1 MKILMILLLAL
12 IATPLWAAEPF
23 TPAQELRIKAL
34 IRETLV
40 ANPDILEQSVNAW
53 QQQAN
58 QAQGQQLS
66 QFIAANQQALY
77 LDPAS
82 PRFGAAKPAL
92 TLVSFTDYNCPFC
105 KTFDP
110 LLEKI
115 VQEYPQLAVVIKPL
129 PFKGESSVTSARL
142 ALTLWQQ
149 HPDQF
154 MAFHQR
160 LMTKK
165 GLHDANSIAAAQ
177 KKTGV
182 TPVEPS
188 EQSLNVLRS
197 NLKLA
202 DQLGIQGTPATLI
215 GDQLVPGAISY
226 LLSTAGGDSET
237 ATGIGG

>member
-1 MKILMILLLAL
+1 MKMLMVLLFAL

-23 TPAQELRIKAL
+23 TSAQEVRIKEL

-40 ANPDILEQSVNAW
+40 ANPDILEQSANAW

-58 QAQGQQLS
+58 TAQEQQLS
-66 QFIAANQQALY
+66 QFIAANKSVLY
-77 LDPAS
+77 QDPGS
-82 PRFGAAKPAL
+82 PRFGAARPAL

-115 VQEYPQLAVVIKPL
+115 VQEYPQVAVVIKLL

-160 LMTKK
+160 LMAKK
-165 GLHDANSIAAAQ
+165 GFHDANSIAAVQ

-182 TPVEPS
+182 KPVEPS

-215 GDQLVPGAISY
+215 GNQMVPGAIAY
-226 LLSTAGGDSET
+226 EQLEAIVKQQLALADK
-237 ATGIGG
+237 

>member
-1 MKILMILLLAL
+1 MKILTVWFLMLFSM
-12 IATPLWAAEPF
+12 PLWAAAPF
-23 TPAQELRIKAL
+23 TPQQEVRIKEL
-34 IRETLV
+34 IRETLI

-58 QAQGQQLS
+58 EAQGQQLS
-66 QFIAANQQALY
+66 QFITANQQALY
-77 LDPAS
+77 QDAGS
-82 PRFGAAKPAL
+82 PRLGTAKPQL

-110 LLEKI
+110 LLEKL
-115 VQEYPQLAVVIKPL
+115 VKDYPQVAVVIKPL

-149 HPDQF
+149 HPEQF
-154 MAFHQR
+154 LAFHQR
-160 LMTKK
+160 LMAKK
-165 GLHDANSIAAAQ
+165 GNLDANSIAAAQ
-177 KKTGV
+177 EKTGV

-188 EQSLNVLRS
+188 AQSLDVLRT

-215 GDQLVPGAISY
+215 GDQLVSGAITY
-226 LLSTAGGDSET
+226 PQLEEIVKQQLAQAGK
-237 ATGIGG
+237 

>member
-1 MKILMILLLAL
+1 MKILMFLLLAL

-226 LLSTAGGDSET
+226 QQLEEIVKQQLASVDK
-237 ATGIGG
+237 

>member
-1 MKILMILLLAL
+1 MRILTVLLFVLFS
-12 IATPLWAAEPF
+12 TPLWAAAPF
-23 TPAQELRIKAL
+23 TPEQEGRIKEL
-34 IRETLV
+34 IRETLI
-40 ANPDILEQSVNAW
+40 ANPDILAQSVDAW

-58 QAQGQQLS
+58 EAQGQQLN
-66 QFIAANQQALY
+66 QFIETNKHALY
-77 LDPAS
+77 QDPGS
-82 PRFGAAKPAL
+82 PRFGAAVPQL

-110 LLEKI
+110 LLEKL
-115 VQEYPQLAVVIKPL
+115 VKEYPQVAVVIKPL

-154 MAFHQR
+154 LAFHQR
-160 LMTKK
+160 LMAKK
-165 GLHDANSIAAAQ
+165 GFHDASSIAAAQ

-182 TPVEPS
+182 MPVEPS
-188 EQSLNVLRS
+188 EQSLNVLRT

-215 GDQLVPGAISY
+215 GNQMVPGAISY
-226 LLSTAGGDSET
+226 SQLEEIVKQQLAQASQ
-237 ATGIGG
+237 

>member
-92 TLVSFTDYNCPFC
+92 TLVSFSDYNCPFC

-226 LLSTAGGDSET
+226 QQLEEIVKQQLASVDK
-237 ATGIGG
+237 

>member
-1 MKILMILLLAL
+1 MKILTVWFSMLFSM
-12 IATPLWAAEPF
+12 PLWAAAPF
-23 TPAQELRIKAL
+23 TPQQEVRIKEL
-34 IRETLV
+34 IRETLI

-58 QAQGQQLS
+58 EAQGQQLS
-66 QFIAANQQALY
+66 QFITANQQALY
-77 LDPAS
+77 QDAGS
-82 PRFGAAKPAL
+82 PRLGAAKPQL

-110 LLEKI
+110 LLEKL
-115 VQEYPQLAVVIKPL
+115 VKDYPQVAVVIKPL

-149 HPDQF
+149 HPEQF
-154 MAFHQR
+154 LAFHQR
-160 LMTKK
+160 LMAKK
-165 GLHDANSIAAAQ
+165 GNLDANSIAAAQ
-177 KKTGV
+177 EKTGV

-188 EQSLNVLRS
+188 AQSLDVLRT

-215 GDQLVPGAISY
+215 GDQLVSGAITY
-226 LLSTAGGDSET
+226 PQLEEIVKQQLAQAGK
-237 ATGIGG
+237 

>member
-1 MKILMILLLAL
+1 MILLLAL

-92 TLVSFTDYNCPFC
+92 TLVSFSDYNCPFC

-226 LLSTAGGDSET
+226 QQLEEIVKQQLASVDK
-237 ATGIGG
+237 

>member
-1 MKILMILLLAL
+1 MKILTVWFLMLFS
-12 IATPLWAAEPF
+12 TPLWAAAPF
-23 TPAQELRIKAL
+23 TPQQEVRIKEL
-34 IRETLV
+34 IRETLI

-58 QAQGQQLS
+58 EAQGQQLS
-66 QFIAANQQALY
+66 QFITANQQALY
-77 LDPAS
+77 QDAGS
-82 PRFGAAKPAL
+82 PRLGAAKPQL

-110 LLEKI
+110 LLEKL
-115 VQEYPQLAVVIKPL
+115 VKDYPQVAVVIKPL

-149 HPDQF
+149 HPEQF
-154 MAFHQR
+154 LAFHQR
-160 LMTKK
+160 LMAKK
-165 GLHDANSIAAAQ
+165 GNLDANSIAAAQ
-177 KKTGV
+177 EKTGV

-188 EQSLNVLRS
+188 AQSLDVLRT

-215 GDQLVPGAISY
+215 GDQLVSGAITY
-226 LLSTAGGDSET
+226 PQLEEIVKQQLAQAGK
-237 ATGIGG
+237 

>member
-1 MKILMILLLAL
+1 MKIIMILLFAL
-12 IATPLWAAEPF
+12 TSTPLWAAAPF
-23 TPAQELRIKAL
+23 TPEQELRIKAL
-34 IRETLV
+34 IRETMV
-40 ANPDILEQSVNAW
+40 ANPDILEQSINAL

-58 QAQGQQLS
+58 EVQGQQID
-66 QFIAANQQALY
+66 QFIAANKQVLFQ
-77 LDPAS
+77 DPGS
-82 PRFGAAKPAL
+82 PRFGAAVPVL

-110 LLEKI
+110 LLERI
-115 VQEYPQLAVVIKPL
+115 VKEYPQLAVVIKPL

-149 HPDQF
+149 HPNQF

-160 LMTKK
+160 LMAKK
-165 GLHDANSIAAAQ
+165 GFHDADSLAAAQ

-182 TPVEPS
+182 TPAPLS
-188 EQSLNVLRS
+188 EQSFDVLRT

-215 GDQLVPGAISY
+215 GNQIVPGAISY
-226 LLSTAGGDSET
+226 EQLEAIVKQQLAQVGK
-237 ATGIGG
+237 

>member
-1 MKILMILLLAL
+1 MKMLMVLLFAL
-12 IATPLWAAEPF
+12 IVTPLWAAEPF
-23 TPAQELRIKAL
+23 TSAQEVRIKEL

-40 ANPDILEQSVNAW
+40 ANPDILEQSANAW

-58 QAQGQQLS
+58 AAQEQQLS
-66 QFIAANQQALY
+66 QFIAANKSVLY
-77 LDPAS
+77 QDPGS

-115 VQEYPQLAVVIKPL
+115 VQEYPQVAVVIKPL

-160 LMTKK
+160 LMAKK
-165 GLHDANSIAAAQ
+165 GFHDASSIAATQ

-182 TPVEPS
+182 KPVEPS

-215 GDQLVPGAISY
+215 GNQMVPGAVAYEQLEAIVKQQ
-226 LLSTAGGDSET
+226 LALADK
-237 ATGIGG
+237 

>member
-1 MKILMILLLAL
+1 MLFSM
-12 IATPLWAAEPF
+12 PLWAAAPF
-23 TPAQELRIKAL
+23 TPQQEVRIKEL
-34 IRETLV
+34 IRETLI

-58 QAQGQQLS
+58 EAQGQQLS
-66 QFIAANQQALY
+66 QFITANQQALY
-77 LDPAS
+77 QDAGS
-82 PRFGAAKPAL
+82 PRLGTAKPQL

-110 LLEKI
+110 LLEKL
-115 VQEYPQLAVVIKPL
+115 VKDYPQVAVVIKPL

-149 HPDQF
+149 HPEQF
-154 MAFHQR
+154 LAFHQR
-160 LMTKK
+160 LMAKK
-165 GLHDANSIAAAQ
+165 GNLDANSIAAAQ
-177 KKTGV
+177 EKTGV

-188 EQSLNVLRS
+188 AQSLDVLRT

-215 GDQLVPGAISY
+215 GDQLVSGAITY
-226 LLSTAGGDSET
+226 PQLEEIVKQQLAQAGK
-237 ATGIGG
+237 

>member
-1 MKILMILLLAL
+1 MKMLTVLLFVMFSN
-12 IATPLWAAEPF
+12 PLWAAAPF
-23 TPAQELRIKAL
+23 TPEQEVRIKEL
-34 IRETLV
+34 IRETLIS
-40 ANPDILEQSVNAW
+40 NPDILEQAVNAW

-58 QAQGQQLS
+58 EAQGQQLS
-66 QFIAANQQALY
+66 QFIAANKQALY
-77 LDPAS
+77 QDPGS
-82 PRFGAAKPAL
+82 PRFGATTPQL

-110 LLEKI
+110 LLEKL
-115 VQEYPQLAVVIKPL
+115 VKEYPQVAVVIKPL
-129 PFKGESSVTSARL
+129 PFKGESSMTSARL

-149 HPDQF
+149 HPEQW

-160 LMTKK
+160 LMAKK
-165 GLHDANSIAAAQ
+165 GFHDASSIAAAQ

-182 TPVEPS
+182 TPAALS

-215 GDQLVPGAISY
+215 GDQMVPGAISY
-226 LLSTAGGDSET
+226 QELEEIVKQQLAQ
-237 ATGIGG
+237 AAK

>member
-1 MKILMILLLAL
+1 MKMLMVLLFAL
-12 IATPLWAAEPF
+12 IVTPLWAAEPF
-23 TPAQELRIKAL
+23 TSAQEVRIKEL

-40 ANPDILEQSVNAW
+40 ANPDILEQSANAW

-58 QAQGQQLS
+58 AAQEEQLS
-66 QFIAANQQALY
+66 QFIAANKSVLY
-77 LDPAS
+77 QDPGS

-115 VQEYPQLAVVIKPL
+115 VQEYPQVAVVIKPL

-160 LMTKK
+160 LMAKK
-165 GLHDANSIAAAQ
+165 GFHDASSIAATQ

-182 TPVEPS
+182 KPVEPS

-215 GDQLVPGAISY
+215 GNQMVPGAVAYEQLEAIVKQQ
-226 LLSTAGGDSET
+226 LALADK
-237 ATGIGG
+237 

>member
-1 MKILMILLLAL
+1 MKILTVWFLMLFSM
-12 IATPLWAAEPF
+12 PLWAAAPF
-23 TPAQELRIKAL
+23 TPQQEVRIKEL
-34 IRETLV
+34 IRETLI

-58 QAQGQQLS
+58 EAQGQQLS
-66 QFIAANQQALY
+66 QFITANQQALY
-77 LDPAS
+77 QDAGS
-82 PRFGAAKPAL
+82 PRLGAAKPQL

-110 LLEKI
+110 LLEKL
-115 VQEYPQLAVVIKPL
+115 VKDYPQVAVVIKPL

-149 HPDQF
+149 HPEQF
-154 MAFHQR
+154 LAFHQR
-160 LMTKK
+160 LMAKK
-165 GLHDANSIAAAQ
+165 GNLDANSIAAAQ
-177 KKTGV
+177 EKTGV

-188 EQSLNVLRS
+188 AQSLDVLRT

-215 GDQLVPGAISY
+215 GDQLVSGAITY
-226 LLSTAGGDSET
+226 PQLEEIVKQQLAQAGK
-237 ATGIGG
+237 

>member
-1 MKILMILLLAL
+1 MKMLMVLLFAL

-23 TPAQELRIKAL
+23 TSAQEVRIKEL

-40 ANPDILEQSVNAW
+40 ANPDILEQSANAW

-58 QAQGQQLS
+58 AAQEQQLS
-66 QFIAANQQALY
+66 QFIAANKAALY
-77 LDPAS
+77 QDPGS
-82 PRFGAAKPAL
+82 PRFGAARPAL

-115 VQEYPQLAVVIKPL
+115 VQEYPQVAVVIKPL

-149 HPDQF
+149 HPYQF

-160 LMTKK
+160 LMAKK
-165 GLHDANSIAAAQ
+165 GFHDASSIAAAQ

-182 TPVEPS
+182 KPVEPS

-215 GDQLVPGAISY
+215 GNQMVPGAITY
-226 LLSTAGGDSET
+226 EQLEAIVKQQLAQAGQ
-237 ATGIGG
+237 

>member
-1 MKILMILLLAL
+1 MILLLAL

-226 LLSTAGGDSET
+226 QQLEEIVKQQLASVDK
-237 ATGIGG
+237 

>member
-1 MKILMILLLAL
+1 MKILMILLLTL

-23 TPAQELRIKAL
+23 TPAQEVRIKEL

-40 ANPDILEQSVNAW
+40 ANPDILEQSINAW

-58 QAQGQQLS
+58 EVQGQQLS

-77 LDPAS
+77 QDPGS

-115 VQEYPQLAVVIKPL
+115 VQEYPQVAVVIKPL

-149 HPDQF
+149 HPEQF
-154 MAFHQR
+154 MVFHQR
-160 LMTKK
+160 LMAKK
-165 GLHDANSIAAAQ
+165 GFHDTSSIAAAQ

-182 TPVEPS
+182 TPETPS
-188 EQSLNVLRS
+188 EQSLNVLRT

-215 GDQLVPGAISY
+215 GNQMVPGAISY
-226 LLSTAGGDSET
+226 EQLEEIVKQQLAQAGK
-237 ATGIGG
+237 

>member
-226 LLSTAGGDSET
+226 QQLEEIVKQQLALVDK
-237 ATGIGG
+237 

>member
-1 MKILMILLLAL
+1 MKILMVLLFAL
-12 IATPLWAAEPF
+12 ISTPLWAAAAPF
-23 TPAQELRIKAL
+23 TPEQEVRIKEL
-34 IRETLV
+34 IGETLI

-58 QAQGQQLS
+58 DAQGQQLG
-66 QFIAANQQALY
+66 QFIAANKQALY
-77 LDPAS
+77 QDPGS
-82 PRFGAAKPAL
+82 PRFGAVTPVL

-115 VQEYPQLAVVIKPL
+115 VKEYPQVAVVIKPL

-154 MAFHQR
+154 LAFHQR

-165 GLHDANSIAAAQ
+165 GSHDADSIAAAQ

-188 EQSLNVLRS
+188 DQSLNVLRT

-215 GDQLVPGAISY
+215 GDQMIPGAISY
-226 LLSTAGGDSET
+226 QQLEEIVKQQLAQAGK
-237 ATGIGG
+237 

>member
-1 MKILMILLLAL
+1 MKILTVWFLMLFSM
-12 IATPLWAAEPF
+12 PLWAAAPF
-23 TPAQELRIKAL
+23 TPQQEVRIKEL
-34 IRETLV
+34 IRETLI

-58 QAQGQQLS
+58 EAQGQQLS
-66 QFIAANQQALY
+66 QFITANQQALY
-77 LDPAS
+77 QDAGS
-82 PRFGAAKPAL
+82 PRLGAAKPQL

-110 LLEKI
+110 LLEKL
-115 VQEYPQLAVVIKPL
+115 VKDYPQVAVVIKPL

-149 HPDQF
+149 HPEQF
-154 MAFHQR
+154 LAFHQR
-160 LMTKK
+160 LMAKK
-165 GLHDANSIAAAQ
+165 GNLDANSIAAAQ
-177 KKTGV
+177 EKTGV

-188 EQSLNVLRS
+188 AQSLDLLRT

-215 GDQLVPGAISY
+215 GDQLVSGAITY
-226 LLSTAGGDSET
+226 PQLEEIVKQQLAQAGK
-237 ATGIGG
+237 

>member
-1 MKILMILLLAL
+1 MKMLMVLLFAL

-23 TPAQELRIKAL
+23 TAAQEVRIKEL
-34 IRETLV
+34 IRETLI
-40 ANPDILEQSVNAW
+40 ANPDILEQSANAW

-58 QAQGQQLS
+58 AAQEQQLS
-66 QFIAANQQALY
+66 QFIAANKQVLY
-77 LDPAS
+77 QDPGS

-115 VQEYPQLAVVIKPL
+115 VQEYPQVAVVVKLL

-149 HPDQF
+149 HPEQF

-160 LMTKK
+160 LMAKK
-165 GLHDANSIAAAQ
+165 GFHDASSIAAAQ

-182 TPVEPS
+182 TPVELS

-215 GDQLVPGAISY
+215 GNQMVPGAIAY
-226 LLSTAGGDSET
+226 EQLEALVKQQLALVDK
-237 ATGIGG
+237 

>member
-1 MKILMILLLAL
+1 MKILMVLLLAL

-23 TPAQELRIKAL
+23 TPAQEVRIKEL
-34 IRETLV
+34 IRETLI

-58 QAQGQQLS
+58 QAQGQQLN

-77 LDPAS
+77 QDPAS
-82 PRFGAAKPAL
+82 PRFGAEKPTL

-110 LLEKI
+110 LLEKL
-115 VQEYPQLAVVIKPL
+115 VQEYPQVAVVIKLL
-129 PFKGESSVTSARL
+129 PFKGESSVTAARQ

-154 MAFHQR
+154 LPFHQR
-160 LMTKK
+160 LMAKK
-165 GLHDANSIAAAQ
+165 GFHDANSIAAAQ

-182 TPVEPS
+182 TPVELS

-215 GDQLVPGAISY
+215 GDQMVPGAISY
-226 LLSTAGGDSET
+226 EQLEEIVKQQLAQAGK
-237 ATGIGG
+237 

>member
-1 MKILMILLLAL
+1 MILLLAL

-226 LLSTAGGDSET
+226 QQLEEIVKQQLALVDK
-237 ATGIGG
+237 